1 LEGSIFAA
9 AAVAEL
15 LVESLSSSGIKM
27 NSIKSTTAIV
37 ELSVITA
44 VAWIYHHL
52 QGQLKTY
59 FTVHEECTTWLAAV
73 LQCEKN
79 FLQLKCVFNS
89 SSCINCSEHK
99 CIIEVQLIKQLL
111 L

>member
-15 LVESLSSSGIKM
+15 SVESLSSSGIKM

-44 VAWIYHHL
+44 VA
-52 QGQLKTY
+52 
-59 FTVHEECTTWLAAV
+59 
-73 LQCEKN
+73 
-79 FLQLKCVFNS
+79 
-89 SSCINCSEHK
+89 
-99 CIIEVQLIKQLL
+99 
-111 L
+111 